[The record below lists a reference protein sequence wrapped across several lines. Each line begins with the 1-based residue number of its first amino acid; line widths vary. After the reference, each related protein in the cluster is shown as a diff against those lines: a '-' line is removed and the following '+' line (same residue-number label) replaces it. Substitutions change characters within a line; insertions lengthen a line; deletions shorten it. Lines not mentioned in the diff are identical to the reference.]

1 MLRQL
6 SQTIDL
12 TGTWEGH
19 FVQNGRRHGI
29 SMRVVQRG
37 QSFVGAMRDV
47 DTLMVSHER
56 LHTAGG
62 DESKDTEMV
71 AEAEVLSSLPEN
83 SSIEG
88 EVEKRLVTF
97 VKHYQ
102 GKTSTSIWMPGKAN
116 ITVEVPGHDVHY
128 RGMLSLDGNTIA
140 GMWRIPPHHTGG
152 ELLRDRFELQ
162 RAAK

>member
-1 MLRQL
+1 VK
-6 SQTIDL
+6 TAFDL

-37 QSFVGAMRDV
+37 QSFVGAMRDA

-62 DESKDTEMV
+62 DASKDIEMV
-71 AEAEVLSSLPEN
+71 AEAEVLSSLPEH

-97 VKHYQ
+97 VKRYQ
-102 GKTSTSIWMPGKAN
+102 GKTSTSIWMEGKAN

-140 GMWRIPPHHTGG
+140 GMWRIPPQHNGG

-162 RAAK
+162 RAAT

>member
-1 MLRQL
+1 MLRRL
-6 SQTIDL
+6 SHTFDL

-62 DESKDTEMV
+62 DGDKDTELV
-71 AEAEVLSSLPEN
+71 GEAEVLSSLPEH

-88 EVEKRLVTF
+88 EVENRLVTF

-102 GKTSTSIWMPGKAN
+102 GTTSTSIWMPGKPHV
-116 ITVEVPGHDVHY
+116 TFEVPGHDVHY

-140 GMWRIPPHHTGG
+140 GMWRIPPQHTAG

-162 RAAK
+162 RAAN